1 MKKTKKLKLIPVF
14 KNENEEFDFWQTHS
28 SVDYV
33 DWSKAKRGV
42 RFPNLKLTSKPI
54 TIRLPIGLVDRLKVR
69 ANMMDIPYQSLIK
82 QILFK
87 SLMSKNM

>member
-1 MKKTKKLKLIPVF
+1 MKKIKKLKPIPVF
-14 KNENEEFDFWQTHS
+14 KNEVEESEFWQTHS

-54 TIRLPIGLVDRLKVR
+54 TIRLPVGLVERLKVR
-69 ANMMDIPYQSLIK
+69 ANMMDIPYQSLVK
-82 QILFK
+82 EILFR
-87 SLMSKNM
+87 SLL